1 VADAYLSAHPSER
14 SHQVR
19 HGHQRTEFPVAPCA
33 LTGPSVNG
41 MERSDSVC
49 PLCAPGL
56 RRPGSMCIVCNS
68 LDASGQLLQPQ
79 EEPSQRE
86 GQGFKPA
93 NSTIVMSED
102 MTG

>member
-1 VADAYLSAHPSER
+1 
-14 SHQVR
+14 
-19 HGHQRTEFPVAPCA
+19 
-33 LTGPSVNG
+33 
-41 MERSDSVC
+41 
-49 PLCAPGL
+49 
-56 RRPGSMCIVCNS
+56 MCIVCNS

-102 MTG
+102 MTGRPEPY